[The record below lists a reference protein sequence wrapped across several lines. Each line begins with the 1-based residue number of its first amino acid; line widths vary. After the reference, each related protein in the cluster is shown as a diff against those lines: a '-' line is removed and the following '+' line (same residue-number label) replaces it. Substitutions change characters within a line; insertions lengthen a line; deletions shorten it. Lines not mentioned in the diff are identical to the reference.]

1 MPAQRKSVAISTMAL
16 MTVGTEGSLNALPM
30 MQPRGFRGFT
40 GMFFVGGLGFPGVAF
55 AFIAVFFP
63 PHNLTIG
70 NHALYVGCL
79 QADYAHSWLCRF
91 LFRFLKSLDG
101 RSGQKQKT
109 AFNPM
114 ATMEIEHDCKEH
126 PA

>member
-1 MPAQRKSVAISTMAL
+1 
-16 MTVGTEGSLNALPM
+16 
-30 MQPRGFRGFT
+30 
-40 GMFFVGGLGFPGVAF
+40 MFFVGGLGFPGVAF
-55 AFIAVFFP
+55 AFIVGFFP

-70 NHALYVGCL
+70 NHALYVGL
-79 QADYAHSWLCRF
+79 VAGGYAHFWLCRF
-91 LFRFLKSLDG
+91 LLKLLKSLDE

-114 ATMEIEHDCKEH
+114 ATMEIEHDCKEY

>member
-1 MPAQRKSVAISTMAL
+1 
-16 MTVGTEGSLNALPM
+16 
-30 MQPRGFRGFT
+30 
-40 GMFFVGGLGFPGVAF
+40 MFFVGGLGFPGVAF
-55 AFIAVFFP
+55 AFIAGFFP

-70 NHALYVGCL
+70 NHALYVGLFAGGLCTFMAMPL
-79 QADYAHSWLCRF
+79 LIQAF
-91 LFRFLKSLDG
+91 KSLDG

-114 ATMEIEHDCKEH
+114 ATMEIEHDCKEY